1 VISTGNEIVPPGHPL
16 DYGKIYDI
24 NAQTISDSIV
34 ENGGE
39 PIQLGIVGDNPET
52 MRSRLMKG
60 LEITDM
66 LITSGGTSA
75 GIGDLL
81 YRIINELGKPG
92 IIVHG
97 VSVKPGK
104 PTIIAVLDG
113 KPFFGLPGYPASAL
127 TIFDIFVNPVLREMA
142 GLEPD
147 VTRRKVNAKTAERF
161 FTSGGRREF
170 TPVNI
175 VKSEDEGYS
184 VYPVPGGSGAITSLA
199 EADGFIEIPAN
210 RQFLES
216 GERVTVRLFSH
227 ELKLADLTI
236 IGSHCLG
243 IDVVLELLRRRFP
256 GINAKVINAG
266 SSGGL
271 AAVRRGE
278 ADIAGTHLLDD
289 VTGEYNLPFIERF
302 GIVDKTVLV
311 RGYEREQGFIIE
323 KSNPKRVSGIM
334 DLLRE
339 GVSFVNRNPG
349 SGTRVLLDSLLM
361 SVAKEKNL
369 DFEQIK
375 SSIQGYGFEAK
386 SHSAVA
392 VAVLHGKA
400 DLGLGIRTVADR
412 YGLDFIPVSKENFD
426 FVISL
431 NRLRRKPIKKFL
443 ETLKSEE
450 FKKTVLD
457 RVPGIIPTNETGRVI
472 YPPEEQ

>member
-1 VISTGNEIVPPGHPL
+1 
-16 DYGKIYDI
+16 
-24 NAQTISDSIV
+24 
-34 ENGGE
+34 
-39 PIQLGIVGDNPET
+39 
-52 MRSRLMKG
+52 
-60 LEITDM
+60 
-66 LITSGGTSA
+66 
-75 GIGDLL
+75 
-81 YRIINELGKPG
+81 
-92 IIVHG
+92 
-97 VSVKPGK
+97 
-104 PTIIAVLDG
+104 
-113 KPFFGLPGYPASAL
+113 
-127 TIFDIFVNPVLREMA
+127 MA

-147 VTRRKVNAKTAERF
+147 VARRGVSAKTAERF

-175 VKSEDEGYS
+175 VKSENEGYS

-199 EADGFIEIPAN
+199 EADGFIEIPEN
-210 RQFLES
+210 RQFLDS
-216 GERVTVRLFSH
+216 GESVTVRLFSH
-227 ELKLADLTI
+227 ELKPADLTI

-256 GINAKVINAG
+256 WINVKVINAG

-289 VTGEYNLPFIERF
+289 VTGEYNVPFVERF
-302 GIVDKTVLV
+302 GIAEKVVLV
-311 RGYEREQGFIIE
+311 RGYEREQGLIVE
-323 KSNPKRVSGIM
+323 KGNPKGVHGIT

-339 GVSFVNRNPG
+339 DVNFVNRNPG

-361 SVAKEKNL
+361 SIAEEESL
-369 DFEQIK
+369 DFEKIK
-375 SSIQGYGFEAK
+375 SSIRGYGFEAK

-400 DLGLGIRTVADR
+400 DLGLGIKTVADR

-426 FVISL
+426 FAVSL
-431 NRLRRKPIKKFL
+431 NKLRREPIQNFL

-450 FKKTVLD
+450 FKKTVLG

-472 YPPEEQ
+472 YKPNEH